1 MEFAFKN
8 TATIQTEEREETKTN
23 QIEPVAID
31 TNEEILAIIDQ
42 YCAFFD
48 KDMNKEVLHMAMENV
63 AKIIVKMQDAQ

>member
-1 MEFAFKN
+1 M
-8 TATIQTEEREETKTN
+8 IER
-23 QIEPVAID
+23 VAID